1 MKMPK
6 FFDIKKRYIIS
17 KQRKFETHVCKY
29 PSFVRHQQHL
39 IDRFADGSVVV
50 PLI

>member
-1 MKMPK
+1 MQILSL
-6 FFDIKKRYIIS
+6 FFSLIFKAFR
-17 KQRKFETHVCKY
+17 RVCKRR
-29 PSFVRHQQHL
+29 SFIRHQQHL